1 MAIEQRLRTVFGALA
16 FLLLAISVLQ
26 GLNRQ
31 AQIESRWWVQHTREV
46 ISELAWLR
54 ARVIDT
60 EAAVRGYLLSGDKE
74 YSALREEV
82 LSGVDRHS
90 DMLGRLIADN
100 PSQVRSLKRLR
111 DLLREQREAGEKLM
125 QVLDTGGP
133 AAAAEAFTA
142 SHARQ
147 KSDALRAL
155 LAEMDQ
161 EEQRLL
167 DQREQQF
174 RGSDRMWITSV
185 ALVMVVFGLLITAYV
200 LFRRDGS
207 HREALERDLRE
218 TNEQLQDASRL
229 KSEFLGHMSH
239 ELRTPLNA
247 IIGYTGTM
255 LMRLPGPLTADQEK
269 QLKTIQNS
277 GRHLLSL
284 INELLDLTKI
294 ESGKTDVKLEALPCR
309 EVIEEV
315 VSTLRPLAQAKSL
328 ELEAKFPNQPVHAT
342 ADRRAFN
349 QILINLTNN
358 AIKFTER
365 GSVRLELGERNGF
378 AAVDVID
385 TGIGVRQEDQ
395 PKLFMAFKQ
404 LHPGTVLREGSG
416 LGLYLSG
423 RLAALIGGRI
433 EFESEYGRGSRF
445 TVLVPKA

>member
-16 FLLLAISVLQ
+16 LLLLAISVLQ

-31 AQIESRWWVQHTREV
+31 AQLESRWWVQHTREV
-46 ISELAWLR
+46 IAELAWLR

-60 EAAVRGYLLSGDKE
+60 EAAVRGYLLSGDKK
-74 YSALREEV
+74 YAALREEV
-82 LSGVDRHS
+82 LSGVDRHL

-111 DLLREQREAGEKLM
+111 DSLREQREASETLM
-125 QVLDTGGP
+125 QLRDTRGP

-142 SHARQ
+142 GHARR
-147 KSDALRAL
+147 KADALRAL
-155 LAEMDQ
+155 LVEMDQ

-167 DQREQQF
+167 EQREQQF

-185 ALVMVVFGLLITAYV
+185 ALVMVVFGLLITGYV

-207 HREALERDLRE
+207 HREELERNLRE
-218 TNEQLQDASRL
+218 TNERLQDASRL

-294 ESGKTDVKLEALPCR
+294 ESGKTEVHLEALACH
-309 EVIEEV
+309 EIVEQV
-315 VSTLRPLAQAKSL
+315 VSTLRPLSQAKSL
-328 ELEAKFPNQPVHAT
+328 ELEAKFPDQPVHAT
-342 ADRRAFN
+342 TDRRALH

-358 AIKFTER
+358 AIKFTEQ
-365 GSVRLELGERNGF
+365 GWVRLELSERDGL

-385 TGIGVRQEDQ
+385 TGIGVRPEDQ
-395 PKLFMAFKQ
+395 PKLFRAFEQ
-404 LHPGTVLREGSG
+404 LRPGMVLQEGTG
-416 LGLYLSG
+416 LGLYVSG

-433 EFESEYGRGSRF
+433 EFESEYGKGSRF

>member
-1 MAIEQRLRTVFGALA
+1 MVIEQRLQTVFGALA
-16 FLLLAISVLQ
+16 FLLVAISVLQ

-31 AQIESRWWVQHTREV
+31 TQLQSRWWVQHTREA
-46 ISELAWLR
+46 IAELAWLR

-60 EAAVRGYLLSGDKE
+60 EVAARGYLLSGDKA
-74 YSALREEV
+74 YSAPREEE
-82 LSGVDRHS
+82 LSGVDQHL
-90 DMLGRLIADN
+90 DALGRLIADN

-111 DLLREQREAGEKLM
+111 DSLREQREAGEKLM
-125 QVLDTGGP
+125 QLRDTRGP

-147 KSDALRAL
+147 EADALRAVL
-155 LAEMDQ
+155 LEMDQ

-167 DQREQQF
+167 KEREQQF
-174 RGSDRMWITSV
+174 GGSDRMWVTSV
-185 ALVMVVFGLLITAYV
+185 ALVMVAFGLLITAYV

-207 HREALERDLRE
+207 HREVLERDLRE
-218 TNEQLQDASRL
+218 TNQQLQDASRL

-247 IIGYTGTM
+247 IIGYTGTL

-284 INELLDLTKI
+284 INELLDLAKI
-294 ESGKTDVKLEALPCR
+294 ESGKTEVHLESLPCR
-309 EVIEEV
+309 ELIEQV

-328 ELEAKFPNQPVHAT
+328 QLEAKFPDQPVHAT
-342 ADRRAFN
+342 SDRRALN

-358 AIKFTER
+358 AIKYTEK
-365 GSVRLELGERNGF
+365 GSVRLELGERNGL

-385 TGIGVRQEDQ
+385 TGIGVRPEDQ
-395 PKLFMAFKQ
+395 PKLFQAFEQ
-404 LHPGTVLREGSG
+404 LRSGMILREGTG

-423 RLAALIGGRI
+423 RLAALIGARI
-433 EFESEYGRGSRF
+433 EFESEYGKGSRF
-445 TVLVPKA
+445 TLLVPKA